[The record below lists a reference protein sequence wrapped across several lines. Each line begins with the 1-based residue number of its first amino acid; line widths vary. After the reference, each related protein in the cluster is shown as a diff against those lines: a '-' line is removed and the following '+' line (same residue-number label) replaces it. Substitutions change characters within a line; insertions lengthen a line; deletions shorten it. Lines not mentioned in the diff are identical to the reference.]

1 MRSLIA
7 KLLQK
12 LYQSSRSTLWMHE
25 EPELTVKSMACYNLH
40 QLVVASIAYIS
51 WLKIFAGHI
60 YMKGNEIKGEKC

>member
-25 EPELTVKSMACYNLH
+25 EPELTVKSMACYVIIFINW
-40 QLVVASIAYIS
+40 
-51 WLKIFAGHI
+51 WLRPLRIFHG
-60 YMKGNEIKGEKC
+60 